1 MPYQRA
7 KAVECAHRW
16 AFGRNPLYGDFSRM
30 GGDCTNF
37 ISQCIHA
44 GGAAMNFTPVTGWYY
59 RSLNDRAPAWTGVEE
74 LYRFLT
80 SNRGKGPY
88 AVKASAVEILPG
100 DVCSSPLTG
109 ARGLATA
116 FLWSMSAARL
126 PPATYLSPPT
136 PLTATTGRLTAGK
149 EWSTATCTYSAPDK
163 KGEAVFASP

>member
-7 KAVECAHRW
+7 KAVEYAHRW

-100 DVCSSPLTG
+100 DVVQLSFDGG
-109 ARGLATA
+109 ARFGHSL
-116 FLWSMSAARL
+116 FVVDVGS
-126 PPATYLSPPT
+126 PPAPGNILIATHTIDSDYRPLDSWEGVEYRYLHI
-136 PLTATTGRLTAGK
+136 LGAR
-149 EWSTATCTYSAPDK
+149 
-163 KGEAVFASP
+163 